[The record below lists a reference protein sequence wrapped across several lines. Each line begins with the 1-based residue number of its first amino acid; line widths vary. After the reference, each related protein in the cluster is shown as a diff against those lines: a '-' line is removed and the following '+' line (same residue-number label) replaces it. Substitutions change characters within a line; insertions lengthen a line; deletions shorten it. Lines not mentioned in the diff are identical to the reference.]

1 MEYSNIIYE
10 KKEGLAKITLN
21 RPDVLN
27 ALDAKTLEEMG
38 AAADDI
44 NNDISVRVTVITANG
59 RAFCTGADLT
69 AVSTIP
75 EGKPRDYFLR
85 LWNKTFS
92 AIENIAVPTIAV
104 VQGIAYAGGLELV
117 MVCDLAIVADDAK
130 LSDQHANRGL
140 VPAGGATQR
149 LPRLVGIRKAK
160 ELLFTGDR
168 ISPAE
173 AERIGLINRA
183 VPADK
188 LEEVTNE
195 LVQNLLT
202 KSPMAAKAVKKL
214 VNRGMEGSLDTGLE
228 AEMLAM
234 TAHGYT
240 EDFKE
245 GIAAFIEKRPANFP
259 GM

>member
-1 MEYSNIIYE
+1 MEYTNIIFE
-10 KKEGLAKITLN
+10 KKDGVAKIILN

-27 ALDAKTLEEMG
+27 ALDAKTLEELG
-38 AAADDI
+38 AVADDV
-44 NNDISVRVTVITANG
+44 NNDVSVRVVVIGANG

-69 AVSTIP
+69 AVATIP

-92 AIENIAVPTIAV
+92 AIENISVPTIAV
-104 VQGIAYAGGLELV
+104 IQGMAYAGGLELV
-117 MVCDLAIVADDAK
+117 MVCDLAIAADDAK

-149 LPRLVGIRKAK
+149 LPRLIGIRKAK

-168 ISPAE
+168 IMPAE
-173 AERIGLINRA
+173 AERLGLINK
-183 VPADK
+183 VVSPDK
-188 LEEVTNE
+188 LEDATNE
-195 LVQNLLT
+195 LVDILKS

-214 VNRGMEGSLDTGLE
+214 VNLGMEGSLDTGLE
-228 AEMLAM
+228 MEMQAM
-234 TAHGYT
+234 TAHGST
-240 EDFKE
+240 EDFQE

-259 GM
+259 GK

>member
-1 MEYSNIIYE
+1 MEFSNIIYE
-10 KKEGLAKITLN
+10 KKEGLAKITIN

-27 ALDAKTLEEMG
+27 ALDAKTLEELG

-44 NNDISVRVTVITANG
+44 NNDISVRVVVITANG

-69 AVSTIP
+69 AVSTVP

-173 AERIGLINRA
+173 AERIGLINKA

-188 LEEVTNE
+188 LEESANE

>member
-1 MEYSNIIYE
+1 MKFTNIIYE
-10 KKEGLAKITLN
+10 KSNGLAKITVN

-27 ALDAKTLEEMG
+27 ALDATTLEELG
-38 AAADDI
+38 EAADDI
-44 NNDISVRVTVITANG
+44 NNDISVRVAVLTASG

-69 AVSTIP
+69 AVAVIP

-92 AIENIAVPTIAV
+92 AIENIAVPTIAM
-104 VQGIAYAGGLELV
+104 VQGMALAGGLELI
-117 MVCDLAIVADDAK
+117 MVCDLAIVADDVK

-149 LPRLVGIRKAK
+149 LPRLIGARRAK

-173 AERIGLINRA
+173 AERLGLINKA

-188 LEEVTNE
+188 LEEATNE
-195 LVQNLLT
+195 LVQNLLA

-214 VNRGMEGSLDTGLE
+214 VNRGLEGSLDTGLE
-228 AEMLAM
+228 MEMQAM

-245 GIAAFIEKRPANFP
+245 GIAAFIEKRAANFL
-259 GM
+259 GK